1 MRLIRQGTFETNSS
15 STHALVIP
23 HKVDE
28 ERYDLYESLDS
39 NYGFGRDESR
49 LVPLTKTD
57 GEISTAHT
65 APFTTLQTRSP
76 L

>member
-39 NYGFGRDESR
+39 TYGFGRDESR
-49 LVPLTKTD
+49 LVDDWDEKL
-57 GEISTAHT
+57 AYV
-65 APFTTLQTRSP
+65 
-76 L
+76 